1 MELKTAG
8 CVSGDGRHSS
18 GDDMKC
24 YSEKDG
30 SKFQLCQKRLGY
42 RTCFVQYGKGSCLIL
57 IENTISNSLVNYVLN
72 MIIFRPQKKKT
83 LYAIL
88 YTMTWFQSAF
98 RRRNCPERLLHKK
111 VWYCSSTEF
120 IIKITILFS
129 ARCSTWSV
137 KITSVVLKVK
147 NFAIAAIICA
157 IIRKRLAKVSRSCSG
172 WASLLPPWPRD
183 AAELISWHVYC
194 SVLVLSSLGAK
205 YNKFAVIHAWRNA
218 IDLIPETIW
227 Y

>member
-1 MELKTAG
+1 MELKTAAVFQVTG
-8 CVSGDGRHSS
+8 ATARGMTWSATRRRMGPSS
-18 GDDMKC
+18 SYAK
-24 YSEKDG
+24 
-30 SKFQLCQKRLGY
+30 
-42 RTCFVQYGKGSCLIL
+42 KGSATGPALSSMAKVRVLIQNIKHAGQSCFNL
-57 IENTISNSLVNYVLN
+57 KYYSAAKNE
-72 MIIFRPQKKKT
+72 T
-83 LYAIL
+83 LYYML
-88 YTMTWFQSAF
+88 SMTVFQSAF

>member
-1 MELKTAG
+1 
-8 CVSGDGRHSS
+8 
-18 GDDMKC
+18 MKC

-57 IENTISNSLVNYVLN
+57 IQNIKHAGQSCFNLKYYSAAKNE
-72 MIIFRPQKKKT
+72 T
-83 LYAIL
+83 LFYYML
-88 YTMTWFQSAF
+88 SMTVFQSAF

-129 ARCSTWSV
+129 APCSTWSV

>member
-1 MELKTAG
+1 
-8 CVSGDGRHSS
+8 
-18 GDDMKC
+18 MKC

-57 IENTISNSLVNYVLN
+57 IQSIKMSIISCFNLKYYSAANN
-72 MIIFRPQKKKT
+72 ET
-83 LYAIL
+83 LYYML
-88 YTMTWFQSAF
+88 SMTVFQSAF

-129 ARCSTWSV
+129 APCSTWSV

-205 YNKFAVIHAWRNA
+205 YNKFAVIHAWRK
-218 IDLIPETIW
+218 DLIPETIW